1 MNSTKSCK
9 KLRFAGEN
17 LSQFNF
23 YSIQQK
29 QKKKFRKGKK
39 IIKYFQT
46 NKTNNLCVVSLVSLF
61 KANMTV
67 MD

>member
-29 QKKKFRKGKK
+29 QKKKLRPGKK
-39 IIKYFQT
+39 IKYFQT
-46 NKTNNLCVVSLVSLF
+46 NEQTI
-61 KANMTV
+61 
-67 MD
+67 

>member
-9 KLRFAGEN
+9 KLRFADEN

-29 QKKKFRKGKK
+29 QKKKFRTGKK
-39 IIKYFQT
+39 HKILPNKQT
-46 NKTNNLCVVSLVSLF
+46 NKQTL
-61 KANMTV
+61 
-67 MD
+67 